1 MLRIT
6 KVAKDPSIVTLKLEG
21 KLASDWVTLLEKECQ
36 SGLNDNREVVLDFS
50 DVTFVD
56 DHGVQVLKKLAS
68 KQFKIVSC
76 SEFVTHLLKKG
87 EKND

>member
-6 KVAKDPSIVTLKLEG
+6 KMANDPSTVTLKLEG
-21 KLASDWVTLLEKECQ
+21 TLSSDWVTLLENECL
-36 SGLNDNREVVLDFS
+36 SCLNDNREVLLDFS

-76 SEFVTHLLKKG
+76 SEFVTHLLKRG